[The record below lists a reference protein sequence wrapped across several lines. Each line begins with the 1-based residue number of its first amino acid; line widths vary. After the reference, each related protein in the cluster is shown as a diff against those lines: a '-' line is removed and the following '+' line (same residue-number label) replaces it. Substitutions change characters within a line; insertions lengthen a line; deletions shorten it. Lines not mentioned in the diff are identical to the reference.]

1 MFERGEEII
10 VEVTESLQNSRKS
23 QSRLSRHES
32 GYSEEEQVR
41 IIEGSQVDIK
51 QVKKRKPLLQVSRQQ
66 KIVIAYQELSEKV
79 FQLVTSL
86 SSLHGENL
94 RKSEHILEDIRE
106 IRKMQDEL
114 LNALVL
120 EQKGNLDK
128 SAISKSTWNLIE

>member
-10 VEVTESLQNSRKS
+10 VEVTESLQKS
-23 QSRLSRHES
+23 QTLRKHES

-41 IIEGSQVDIK
+41 VIEGSQVDIK

-94 RKSEHILEDIRE
+94 RKSENILEDIRE